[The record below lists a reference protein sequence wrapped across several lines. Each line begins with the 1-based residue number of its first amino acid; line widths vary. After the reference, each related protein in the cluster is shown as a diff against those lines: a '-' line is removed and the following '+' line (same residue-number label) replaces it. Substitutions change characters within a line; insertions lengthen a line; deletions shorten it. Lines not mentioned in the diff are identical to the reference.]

1 MKKFFENKSVGFFVT
16 LGSIALTLVTA
27 IVYLACYFNTKEF
40 NTVSVI
46 LLFVAPVVSGALVCL
61 KQERLATVVLWFL
74 NFLAFLF
81 FAYGIYRYVFDVIIG
96 IDYDHFEPEFFVCTI
111 FYVLSVGVSTSTVF
125 LSQTKKGENE

>member
-16 LGSIALTLVTA
+16 LGSIALTLITA
-27 IVYLACYFNTKEF
+27 IVYLVCYFNTKEF
-40 NTVSVI
+40 NVVGVI
-46 LLFVAPVVSGALVCL
+46 LLFVSSVVGGALVCL
-61 KQERLATVVLWFL
+61 KQERLATVALWLL

-81 FAYGIYRYVFDVIIG
+81 YAYGIYRYVFDVIIG

-111 FYVLSVGVSTSTVF
+111 FFVLSVGVSTSTVF

>member
-1 MKKFFENKSVGFFVT
+1 MKKFFENKSVGFYVT
-16 LGSIALTLVTA
+16 LGSIALTLITA
-27 IVYLACYFNTKEF
+27 IVYLISYYNTKEF
-40 NTVSVI
+40 NSVAAI
-46 LLFVAPVVSGALVCL
+46 LLFVSPVVSAALVCL
-61 KQERLATVVLWFL
+61 KQERLGTVVLWLL

-81 FAYGIYRYVFDVIIG
+81 YAYGIYRYVFDVIIG